1 MSWMTCKYPM
11 DLNNIILFIGLKK
24 FENFNY
30 MGWDF
35 SWQGD
40 AKFSNYPGS
49 ELSLPESLLSSLQTL
64 PEPSLVSPSISSAS
78 SSSGSS

>member
-1 MSWMTCKYPM
+1 M

-40 AKFSNYPGS
+40 AKFSNYTVL
-49 ELSLPESLLSSLQTL
+49 ELSQQELLLSSLQTF
-64 PEPSLVSPSISSAS
+64 PEPSLVSPSLSSAS